1 MFTYGSDHDVIKMAD
16 ADALAACTTTGN
28 AELANNAQSPYS
40 YTVTAAD
47 QTAGAAY
54 FSCSY
59 WPVGNYSHCRAP
71 IGVYPGNMK
80 LTVTVNPAGAPTTP
94 SPTTAPPPTTAAPA
108 AAPTTGSSAATTK
121 SVVAVTL
128 ASIFGGLFFF

>member
-1 MFTYGSDHDVIKMAD
+1 MFTYASYHDVVKMAD

-28 AELANNAQSPYS
+28 AVLADNTQSPYS

-54 FSCSY
+54 FSCSWY
-59 WPVGNYSHCRAP
+59 PVGNYSHCRAP
-71 IGVYPGNMK
+71 GSYPGNMK

-94 SPTTAPPPTTAAPA
+94 SPTTAPPPTT
-108 AAPTTGSSAATTK
+108 GSSAATTK
-121 SVVAVTL
+121 SVVAVTV

>member
-1 MFTYGSDHDVIKMAD
+1 MFTYASYHDVVKMAD

-28 AELANNAQSPYS
+28 AVLADNTQSPYS

-80 LTVTVNPAGAPTTP
+80 LTVTVNPAFSTRSPTAPTAA
-94 SPTTAPPPTTAAPA
+94 PTTTAAPA